1 MSREGSDVDD
11 GTPLS
16 HLSHEPT
23 TTTTKITEKINSRAV
38 PYSVFHKGNGF
49 EC

>member
-11 GTPLS
+11 VIPLS

-23 TTTTKITEKINSRAV
+23 KKNPQKKVNSSAV
-38 PYSVFHKGNGF
+38 PYSVFHEGNGF